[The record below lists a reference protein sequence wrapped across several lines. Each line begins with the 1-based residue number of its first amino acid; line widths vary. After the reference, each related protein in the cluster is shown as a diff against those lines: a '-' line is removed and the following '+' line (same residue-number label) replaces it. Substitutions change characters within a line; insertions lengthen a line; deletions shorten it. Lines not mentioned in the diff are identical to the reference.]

1 MTALARLFLFAAL
14 LFAAPAWS
22 QTNAAKGAP
31 PLSDE
36 QIKAVTELLKDDTQ
50 RADFLRKLD
59 ALSKA
64 QAAVAPANPEAIDPD
79 TPFGLLGDFVAKL
92 HRSIIQIS
100 TALTGAVIALADLPL
115 LWGWIKAQ
123 ASDPGLLDR
132 WVSLIW
138 KVGAVLVA
146 GWAAEWVVVRL
157 TAPWRR
163 RVETM
168 TARFWYGRLGL
179 LGMRAS
185 FDVVAI
191 AAFAAASTILL
202 PLLEPNFLT
211 RLVALGLINANLLA
225 RVLLAAARILMAP
238 GLPSLRPLHIDD
250 ESAAYLY
257 IWVRRLV
264 DLGVY
269 GYFGIEALGRVAI
282 GADAALLLVNLLAIV
297 VVTMMIIFILQNSGP
312 VKDWLQERIDAAFKR
327 AAARRT
333 KSLDANDMESPPHPL
348 ALNAGWAILRR
359 VADLWH
365 ILAIVYLAATLLVW
379 MVRIDGGF
387 GYILRVTLLTALLAV
402 ALRICGVGLRRLID
416 QGFSVGGD
424 LAQRLPGLQARANR
438 YLPLMSGVLHGA
450 LYLLALLILA
460 QVWGLDVFA
469 GMSTPIGKRVM
480 SALVSITFVL
490 SAALVTWEIVSALIE
505 RYLTEVDAKGNP
517 MPRSARVRTLLP
529 LLRNA
534 FLVVLVV
541 VVSLIVLS
549 ELGLNI
555 APLLAGAGV
564 VGLAI
569 GFGSQTLVRDVIT
582 GLFILFEDSIRV
594 GDVVEV
600 AGKSGSVEGIT
611 IRAIKLR
618 DVRGTLVTVPF
629 GSVSLVMNMTKDFSF
644 YVFDIAIELG
654 KDLDRVREI
663 VFEIDAALRGDPAIG
678 PTLLAP
684 LEILGIDRFDGAQ
697 IILRGRIRTTA
708 GKQWAAGR
716 AFNMLLQAR
725 LMAEGIWAAPAA
737 AAPALD
743 QAALLAALAPPKKA

>member
-1 MTALARLFLFAAL
+1 MPFARHLAILFAL
-14 LFAAPAWS
+14 LTFAPVWIGDARGQADASKPAP
-22 QTNAAKGAP
+22 T
-31 PLSDE
+31 LSLE
-36 QIKAVTELLKDDTQ
+36 QVQAVTTLLKDDAQ
-50 RADFLRKLD
+50 RADFLRKLE
-59 ALSKA
+59 ALGQA
-64 QAAVAPANPEAIDPD
+64 QSAVTPVDPDAIDPA
-79 TPFGLLGDFVAKL
+79 TPFGLLGGFVANL
-92 HRSIIQIS
+92 HRSVIQIS
-100 TALTGAVIALADLPL
+100 GGLTGAVVAMADLPQAWEWAKTQTSDPAAMRRWVTL
-115 LWGWIKAQ
+115 LWKVA
-123 ASDPGLLDR
+123 AALAAGL
-132 WVSLIW
+132 I
-138 KVGAVLVA
+138 
-146 GWAAEWVVVRL
+146 AEWIVVRL
-157 TAPWRR
+157 LSVWRKRAETLTA
-163 RVETM
+163 VH
-168 TARFWYGRLGL
+168 WYGRLGL
-179 LGMRAS
+179 LAARAS
-185 FDVVAI
+185 FDMAAI

-202 PLLEPNFLT
+202 PVLEPNFLT

-225 RVLLAAARILMAP
+225 RFLLAFARILLAP
-238 GLPSLRPLHIDD
+238 GVTSLRPIHIDD

-257 IWVRRLV
+257 IWFRRLV
-264 DLGVY
+264 DLSVY

-282 GADAALLLVNLLAIV
+282 SVDAAQLLVNLLAIV
-297 VVTMMIIFILQNSGP
+297 VVTMMIIFILQNSRP
-312 VKDWLQERIDAAFKR
+312 VETWLRERIDAA
-327 AAARRT
+327 AARAGA
-333 KSLDANDMESPPHPL
+333 KDGPMGGAVGG
-348 ALNAGWAILRR
+348 AVGGAGWALLRR
-359 VADLWH
+359 LADLWH

-387 GYILRVTLLTALLAV
+387 GYILRVTVLSALLAV
-402 ALRICGVGLRRLID
+402 ALRFAGIGLRRLIE

-424 LAQRLPGLQARANR
+424 LASRLPGLQARANR
-438 YLPLMSGVLHGA
+438 YLPLMSGVLHSA
-450 LYLLALLILA
+450 LYLLAVLILA
-460 QVWGLDVFA
+460 QVWGVDVFA
-469 GMSTPIGKRVM
+469 GMATPVGRRVL

-490 SAALVTWEIVSALIE
+490 TTALVVWELVSALIE
-505 RYLTEVDAKGNP
+505 RYLTDVDGKGNP

-529 LLRNA
+529 LMRNA

-569 GFGSQTLVRDVIT
+569 GFGSQQLVRDVIT

-600 AGKSGSVEGIT
+600 AGKSGTVEGIT

-663 VFEIDAALRGDPAIG
+663 VFEIDAALREDPSIS

-684 LEILGIDRFDGAQ
+684 LEILGIDRFDGSQ
-697 IILRGRIRTTA
+697 IILRGRIRTVA

-725 LMAEGIWAAPAA
+725 LMAEGIWAAPAT

-743 QAALLAALAPPKKA
+743 QAALVAALAAPKPS

>member
-1 MTALARLFLFAAL
+1 MTIVRLFLLFAL
-14 LFAAPAWS
+14 LFSTPAWS
-22 QTNAAKGAP
+22 QTEAAKPAA
-31 PLSDE
+31 LSAE
-36 QIKAVTELLKDDTQ
+36 QLKAVADLLKDDAQ
-50 RADFLRKLD
+50 RTDFLRKLE
-59 ALSKA
+59 ALASA
-64 QAAVAPANPEAIDPD
+64 QTAVADPQAIDPS
-79 TPFGLLGDFVAKL
+79 TPFGLLGGFVSNL

-100 TALTGAVIALADLPL
+100 AGLTGAVIALADVPQ
-115 LWGWIKAQ
+115 LWVWAKAQ
-123 ASDPGLLDR
+123 TSDPALMNR
-132 WVSLIW
+132 WFSLIW
-138 KVGAVLVA
+138 KVAAVLAA
-146 GWAAEWVVVRL
+146 GWIAEWIVVRL
-157 TAPWRR
+157 LSGWRR
-163 RVETM
+163 RVEAMSATQ
-168 TARFWYGRLGL
+168 WYGRLGL
-179 LGMRAS
+179 LAARAS
-185 FDVVAI
+185 FDVIAI
-191 AAFAAASTILL
+191 GAFAAASTILL
-202 PLLEPNFLT
+202 PVLEPNFLT

-225 RVLLAAARILMAP
+225 RVLLAVCRILVAP
-238 GLPSLRPLHIDD
+238 GLPALRPLHIDD

-257 IWVRRLV
+257 VWTRRLV
-264 DLGVY
+264 QLSVY

-282 GADAALLLVNLLAIV
+282 SADAAQLLINLLAIV
-297 VVTMMIIFILQNSGP
+297 VVTMMIIFILQNSRP
-312 VKDWLQERIDAAFKR
+312 VQLWLRGRIEAAANRR
-327 AAARRT
+327 AAHSKT
-333 KSLDANDMESPPHPL
+333 PL
-348 ALNAGWAILRR
+348 MSGETAIQSAGWTLLGRI
-359 VADLWH
+359 ADLWH
-365 ILAIVYLAATLLVW
+365 ILAIGYLCATLFVW

-387 GYILRVTLLTALLAV
+387 GYILRVTVLSAVLAI
-402 ALRICGVGLRRLID
+402 ALRYAAIGLRRLID
-416 QGFSVGGD
+416 RGFSVGGD
-424 LAQRLPGLQARANR
+424 LATRLPGLQARANR

-450 LYLLALLILA
+450 LYLVALLILA
-460 QVWGLDVFA
+460 QVWGVDVFA
-469 GMSTPIGKRVM
+469 GMGTPVGKRVL

-490 SAALVTWEIVSALIE
+490 GAALVTWEVVSALIE
-505 RYLTEVDAKGNP
+505 RYLTEVDSKGAP
-517 MPRSARVRTLLP
+517 LPRSARVRTLLP
-529 LLRNA
+529 LMRNA

-569 GFGSQTLVRDVIT
+569 GFGSQQLVRDVIT

-600 AGKSGSVEGIT
+600 AGKSGTVEGIT

-663 VFEIDAALRGDPAIG
+663 VFEIDTALRADPAIG

-697 IILRGRIRTTA
+697 IILRGRIRTIA

-716 AFNMLLQAR
+716 AFNMMLQAR
-725 LMAEGIWAAPAA
+725 LMAEGIWAAPAG

-743 QAALLAALAPPKKA
+743 QAALVAALTAARPPELPKPTG

>member
-1 MTALARLFLFAAL
+1 MPFARLFLIFAL
-14 LFAAPAWS
+14 LVSAPAWS
-22 QTNAAKGAP
+22 QTESSKPAA
-31 PLSDE
+31 LSAD
-36 QIKAVTELLKDDTQ
+36 QLKAVSDLLKDDAQ
-50 RADFLRKLD
+50 RTDFLRKLE
-59 ALSKA
+59 ALSNA
-64 QAAVAPANPEAIDPD
+64 QTAVADPNAIDPA
-79 TPFGLLGDFVAKL
+79 TPFGLLGGFVANL

-100 TALTGAVIALADLPL
+100 TGLTGAVIALADIPK
-115 LWGWIKAQ
+115 LWVWAQTQ
-123 ASDPGLLDR
+123 ASDPALVNR
-132 WVSLIW
+132 WFSLIW
-138 KVGAVLVA
+138 KVAAALAA
-146 GWAAEWVVVRL
+146 GWIAEWVVVRL
-157 TAPWRR
+157 LSTWRR
-163 RVETM
+163 RVEAIT
-168 TARFWYGRLGL
+168 TERWYGRLGL
-179 LGMRAS
+179 LAARAS
-185 FDVVAI
+185 FDVIAI

-202 PLLEPNFLT
+202 PVLEPNFLT

-225 RVLLAAARILMAP
+225 RVLLAICRILVAP
-238 GLPSLRPLHIDD
+238 GLPALRPLHIDD

-257 IWVRRLV
+257 IWTRRLV
-264 DLGVY
+264 QLSVY

-282 GADAALLLVNLLAIV
+282 SADAAQLLINLLAIV
-297 VVTMMIIFILQNSGP
+297 VVTMMIIFILQNSRP
-312 VKDWLQERIDAAFKR
+312 VQVWLRSRIEAAANRR
-327 AAARRT
+327 AAHGKVTLLSGETAIQ
-333 KSLDANDMESPPHPL
+333 S
-348 ALNAGWAILRR
+348 AGWALLGRI
-359 VADLWH
+359 ADIWH
-365 ILAIVYLAATLLVW
+365 ILAIGYLGATLFVW
-379 MVRIDGGF
+379 MVHIDGGF
-387 GYILRVTLLTALLAV
+387 GYILRVTVLSAGLAIS
-402 ALRICGVGLRRLID
+402 LRYAGIGLRRLID
-416 QGFSVGGD
+416 RGFSVGGD
-424 LAQRLPGLQARANR
+424 LATRLPGLQARANR

-450 LYLLALLILA
+450 LYLVALLILA
-460 QVWGLDVFA
+460 QVWGVDVFA
-469 GMSTPIGKRVM
+469 GMNTPVGKRVL

-490 SAALVTWEIVSALIE
+490 ATALVTWEVVSALIE
-505 RYLTEVDAKGNP
+505 RYLTEVDSKGNP

-529 LLRNA
+529 LMRNA
-534 FLVVLVV
+534 FLFVLVV

-569 GFGSQTLVRDVIT
+569 GFGSQQLVRDVIT

-600 AGKSGSVEGIT
+600 AGKSGTVEGIT

-663 VFEIDAALRGDPAIG
+663 VFEIDNSLRADPAIG

-697 IILRGRIRTTA
+697 IILRGRIRTVA

-737 AAPALD
+737 APSLD
-743 QAALLAALAPPKKA
+743 PAALMAALAPPKAT